1 MKTANCIF
9 DVDTIIYYPEFN
21 GLITTKKEFVIIA
34 TEKGV
39 GKFETF
45 QN

>member
-1 MKTANCIF
+1 MKTANSIF
-9 DVDTIIYYPEFN
+9 DVETIIYYPEFN
-21 GLITTKKEFVIIA
+21 EIITTKKEFVVIA